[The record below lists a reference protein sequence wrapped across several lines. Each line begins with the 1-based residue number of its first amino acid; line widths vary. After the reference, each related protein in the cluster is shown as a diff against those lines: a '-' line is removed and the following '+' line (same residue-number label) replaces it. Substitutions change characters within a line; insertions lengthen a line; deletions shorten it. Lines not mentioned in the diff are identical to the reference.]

1 MALGIYLVVLIL
13 VMRIFPAFAKRNIG
27 LAAFTRR
34 WLISVTRIS
43 WLAPVLV
50 LWLLGRI
57 ASLLVISWMGA
68 DVSGS
73 IDLEQQIFE
82 NWLNIKNIPE
92 TSFLDLLT
100 ALAVMPLAA
109 FTTLAALG
117 GGSGPPPKWM
127 EKSDELEEEEES
139 VSDSAESKSFAP
151 PILPEIE
158 NEEEAFSFIDEQSTI
173 DTQPTIPAQ
182 SNIEE
187 EQEEESFQGFTDM
200 FG

>member
-1 MALGIYLVVLIL
+1 
-13 VMRIFPAFAKRNIG
+13 MRIFPAFAKRNIG

-57 ASLLVISWMGA
+57 ASLLVISWMGT

-73 IDLEQQIFE
+73 IDLEQQVFE
-82 NWLNIKNIPE
+82 NWLEIKNIPE

-127 EKSDELEEEEES
+127 EKSEES
-139 VSDSAESKSFAP
+139 DEEDAP
-151 PILPEIE
+151 PEIVKEESFSPPVLPDIE
-158 NEEEAFSFIDEQSTI
+158 FEEEAFSFIDKQSVA
-173 DTQPTIPAQ
+173 PAQ

-187 EQEEESFQGFTDM
+187 EKEEESFQGFTDM